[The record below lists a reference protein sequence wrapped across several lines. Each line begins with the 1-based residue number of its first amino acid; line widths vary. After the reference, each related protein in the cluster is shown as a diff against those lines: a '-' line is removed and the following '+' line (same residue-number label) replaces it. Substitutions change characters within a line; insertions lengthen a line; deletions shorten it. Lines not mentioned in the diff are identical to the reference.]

1 MSPRKRLSAAVGAAL
16 AATVVAHLIDG
27 AILRAAQ
34 TESVRDALEAVHTV
48 YIDAIAVDARGAA
61 ISTLTSRDFELRED
75 GRLQV
80 LDEAQFLDKSP
91 RVVAIYLDEYHIT
104 AGAGADRVRQAL
116 TDFVDRELGPRD
128 VIAVMKPLDSL
139 YSIRL
144 TEDRDEARRIIATLE
159 GRNGDYTARTSY
171 ERGFM
176 AGTDTRIE
184 TERTQIAISALN
196 ALAEKMGSLN
206 NSRKTLLVITEG
218 FDAPARRR
226 GQEYLATIDSAI
238 RSANRANVAIYPI
251 DPRLGSAVDVTPN
264 EAMRSLADETDGRI
278 AVDTTTTNTTKTTN
292 TTNTTNT
299 PGGGALSVAIRSA
312 VADSNAYY
320 MLTYRSKHIEDGKF
334 HQVEVRVKRPRVQ
347 VRARSG
353 YWAPSASDRLVAEL
367 LARPSGPS
375 VIRLEPPRR
384 ISPLIQ
390 PWFGLAR
397 GEDGKT
403 RVTFVWEPSIT
414 VPGDRARRPTAAR
427 LELTV
432 LGTGDDVVFQGP
444 VLPTGPG
451 VIDSTG
457 SEPSRAVF
465 DVAPGSLRL
474 RMKIEDASRQQVDA
488 DVRDISI
495 RDLRGAVAIGTPEFL
510 RARNAREFRVLDGA
524 PEAVPVS
531 SRQFSRTERLLIRF
545 PAYAPKGERISVTAR
560 LLNRMGQPMRTL
572 EVRPAADGEH
582 ELDIMLAG
590 LATGEYQVEL
600 AAASPAGKTTELL
613 GFRVTS

>member
-1 MSPRKRLSAAVGAAL
+1 VSLRKRLPAALGAAL
-16 AATVVAHLIDG
+16 AAIVVAHVIDSG
-27 AILRAAQ
+27 TLRAAQ
-34 TESVRDALEAVHTV
+34 TGSVRDGVEAVHTV

-104 AGAGADRVRQAL
+104 AGAGADRARQAL
-116 TDFVDRELGPRD
+116 TDFVDREIGPHD

-176 AGTDTRIE
+176 AGTDARIE

-206 NSRKTLLVITEG
+206 NSRKTLLVVTEG

-264 EAMRSLADETDGRI
+264 EAMRSLADETDGRV
-278 AVDTTTTNTTKTTN
+278 AVNTTTAN
-292 TTNTTNT
+292 TTNTTST
-299 PGGGALSVAIRSA
+299 PGGGALSAAIRSA

-320 MLTYRSKHIEDGKF
+320 MLTYRSKHLEDGKF

-397 GEDGKT
+397 GDDGKT
-403 RVTFVWEPSIT
+403 RVTFVWEPSIA

-432 LGTGDDVVFQGP
+432 LGTGDDVLFQGP

-451 VIDSTG
+451 VIDSAG

-465 DVAPGSLRL
+465 DVTPGSLRL

-495 RDLRGAVAIGTPEFL
+495 RDLRGVAIGTPEFL
-510 RARNAREFRVLDGA
+510 RARNAREFRTLDSA

-545 PAYAPKGERISVTAR
+545 PAYAPEGEQVSVTAR

-590 LATGEYQVEL
+590 LATGDYQLEL

>member
-1 MSPRKRLSAAVGAAL
+1 VSPRKRLPAALGAAL
-16 AATVVAHLIDG
+16 AAAVVAHVIDSG
-27 AILRAAQ
+27 ILRAAQ
-34 TESVRDALEAVHTV
+34 TGSARDDIEAIHTV
-48 YIDAIAVDARGAA
+48 HIDAIAVDARGAA

-75 GRLQV
+75 GRLQM

-104 AGAGADRVRQAL
+104 AGAGADRARQAL
-116 TDFVDRELGPRD
+116 TDFVDREIGPRD

-176 AGTDTRIE
+176 AGTDARIE

-206 NSRKTLLVITEG
+206 NSRKTLLVVTEG

-278 AVDTTTTNTTKTTN
+278 AVNTTTTN

-299 PGGGALSVAIRSA
+299 TSAPGGAALSAAIRSA
-312 VADSNAYY
+312 VADSNVYY

-397 GEDGKT
+397 ADDGKT
-403 RVTFVWEPSIT
+403 RVTFVWEPSIA

-432 LGTGDDVVFQGP
+432 LGTGDDVLFQGP

-451 VIDSTG
+451 VIDSAG

-465 DVAPGSLRL
+465 DVTPGSLRL

-495 RDLRGAVAIGTPEFL
+495 RDLRGVAIGTPEFL
-510 RARNAREFRVLDGA
+510 RARNAREFRTLDSA

-545 PAYAPKGERISVTAR
+545 PAYAPEGEQVSVTAR

-590 LATGEYQVEL
+590 LATGDYQLEL